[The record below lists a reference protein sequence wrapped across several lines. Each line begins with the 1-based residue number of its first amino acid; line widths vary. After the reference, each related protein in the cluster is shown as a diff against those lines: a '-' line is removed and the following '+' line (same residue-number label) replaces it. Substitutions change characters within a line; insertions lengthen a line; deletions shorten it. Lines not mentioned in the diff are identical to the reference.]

1 MTGVEIAII
10 AGAVIA
16 AGAASYAGVQQSE
29 AADAQAKN
37 AKRQARWEQMRAGAA
52 AERQKQADQLKASQ
66 TRARLAAS
74 GRDPGADTPLQ
85 IMANDA
91 AFADAD
97 YRSILQGGEIVS
109 NNLRFQSQMYRQQGQ
124 DALIG
129 GGLQAASSLAS
140 GAGQAG
146 QAQNNR
152 ALQDAYT
159 ANSGPPPPRNA
170 AGNWDWGFAYG
181 GVYDARRN

>member
-1 MTGVEIAII
+1 MSGVEIAII

-140 GAGQAG
+140 GAGQAK
-146 QAQNNR
+146 QARDMQK
-152 ALQDAYT
+152 AYT
-159 ANSGPPPPRNA
+159 ANSGPPPPPRNA